1 MLARAVDAADF
12 RPSRNG
18 DGTVPAGAHSLRA
31 CQGAM
36 AVRRGQF
43 ADLRYPATPTLAH
56 MLTRAVD
63 GTAFQPSRNG
73 DGAVP
78 AGAHSLRACQGAL
91 ARRRGQFAD
100 LRYPVTPSLACFRG
114 RSMGQLFD
122 LGETVMGLCRLA
134 RTVCER
140 VGERWRD
147 GAGSLPTFGI
157 QSYRRFAHMLARA
170 VDAADFRP
178 SRNGGGG
185 CAGWR
190 AQSARVSRSDGG
202 TAQAVFV
209 DCV

>member
-1 MLARAVDAADF
+1 MGLCRLARTVCEHVRERWRYGAGSLPTF
-12 RPSRNG
+12 GIRPHRRMHTCLRGRSTRPIF
-18 DGTVPAGAHSLRA
+18 DHRETVMGLCRLARTVCEH
-31 CQGAM
+31 
-36 AVRRGQF
+36 VRERW
-43 ADLRYPATPTLAH
+43 R
-56 MLTRAVD
+56 
-63 GTAFQPSRNG
+63 
-73 DGAVP
+73 DGA
-78 AGAHSLRACQGAL
+78 GSLPTFGIQSHRCL
-91 ARRRGQFAD
+91 H
-100 LRYPVTPSLACFRG
+100 PCFRG

-178 SRNGGGG
+178 SRNGDGG